1 MERGANLVTQLKKK
15 ARSMDAIQPN
25 ILYIKSTWG
34 CSALK
39 GGIPTISSNK
49 ITPTDHQ
56 SAVAPAEN
64 QMIADD

>member
-1 MERGANLVTQLKKK
+1 VIVKGKNLQKRIHKQRTVTC
-15 ARSMDAIQPN
+15 
-25 ILYIKSTWG
+25 G

-56 SAVAPAEN
+56 SAVAPEGNETEASN
-64 QMIADD
+64 DYQDLQK